1 MTTDFLSHC
10 WVELDIFS
18 SLLSLGL
25 DRKRTNGSM
34 YQSLSPVG
42 RIKSHRD
49 RHYEFPLFSP
59 FFLSF
64 FLFFSISRGSD
75 GFGQAFKTLGWGGE
89 RKAEREGGGV
99 KSQSP
104 TRKGGKGS
112 VTSFP
117 FFPPSVVSP
126 IWRLEH
132 ERW

>member
-64 FLFFSISRGSD
+64 FFFQFLEEAMGLVRHSNIGLGRG
-75 GFGQAFKTLGWGGE
+75 KKGGE
-89 RKAEREGGGV
+89 RRGGGEITITHAQRREGKRHFLPV
-99 KSQSP
+99 F
-104 TRKGGKGS
+104 
-112 VTSFP
+112 FP
-117 FFPPSVVSP
+117 FGGFPH
-126 IWRLEH
+126 LEA
-132 ERW
+132 RT

>member
-1 MTTDFLSHC
+1 MTTDFLSLC

-64 FLFFSISRGSD
+64 FFFQFLEEAMGLVRHSRHWVGE
-75 GFGQAFKTLGWGGE
+75 GQERRRERGGE
-89 RKAEREGGGV
+89 ITITHAQRREGKRHFLPVFSPFGGF
-99 KSQSP
+99 SH
-104 TRKGGKGS
+104 
-112 VTSFP
+112 
-117 FFPPSVVSP
+117 
-126 IWRLEH
+126 LEA
-132 ERW
+132 RT